1 MNAEAAALE
10 TWRGSA
16 REATD
21 RMQEKAREVENLRA
35 MFSVDEREREVR
47 LSKLKKKSWLA

>member
-1 MNAEAAALE
+1 MNAEAEALE